1 MEMRLR
7 WFDENRKS
15 IGYTIGALNIL
26 QGLSYLFAGHFAF
39 AGLWLIVGGVIVI
52 DTWEYKNES

>member
-1 MEMRLR
+1 MK

-26 QGLSYLFAGHFAF
+26 QGLSYLFAEHFAF
-39 AGLWLIVGGVIVI
+39 AALWLIIGGVIVI

>member
-1 MEMRLR
+1 MR

-26 QGLSYLFAGHFAF
+26 QGLSFLFAGYFAF
-39 AGLWLIVGGVIVI
+39 AGLWLVVGGVIVLDI
-52 DTWEYKNES
+52 WEYKNES